1 MLIFLLSEVTNPV
14 IFLADYRTSVW
25 TTPPPMTIN
34 QGIKFP
40 LVKINVGGGYD
51 NTTGV
56 FTCPSDGYYALHWSV
71 TSTDDRNRCSSA
83 IINNGVE
90 VIGNQVGGSLATFH
104 MNRNDRAWI
113 KVTSSCTVVPNH
125 SSFSGFKIL

>member
-90 VIGNQVGGSLATFH
+90 VIGNLVGGSLATFH

-113 KVTSSCTVVPNH
+113 KATSSCTVVH

>member
-1 MLIFLLSEVTNPV
+1 MLSEVTNPV
-14 IFLADYRTSVW
+14 IFLAVSRTSGW
-25 TTPPPMTIN
+25 WLNTPAPPTIKN
-34 QGIKFP
+34 EGIMFP

-83 IINNGVE
+83 ITNNGVE
-90 VIGNQVGGSLATFH
+90 VIGNQVGGNLATFH

-113 KVTSSCTVVPNH
+113 KATSSCTVVPNH